1 MHSTTDDF
9 LIDFLVSSGYSEVP
23 QLTSSRPLELQTT
36 TIYNNHGTRDE
47 IIDGG
52 LPEWLNCYFR
62 WHRHIRESYPDD
74 LLVYRP
80 NAPGLSIRYCDK
92 KDKKL
97 KRGCGGMY
105 DRFSFLLDL
114 LLKGN
119 LTGRIVLFKW
129 RQAPTDLEVF
139 FDSSQSIINWSVPTV
154 LNTFPYEN
162 ETLHDRWSNN
172 STLNLKWM
180 KVLPSRSGTAVYRKG
195 ASRVYGYKSNNNNNN
210 STIWYENTTLLGW
223 NNDYKNIPTNNNN
236 NDNGIYL
243 FHRVWHLMFRPT
255 LYLWQ
260 LKDLVSQLKH
270 SNDDND
276 VPVGRVYCWHALHGY
291 WRGLD
296 TKFARNMAGLKS
308 ARNIYFPN
316 PSDHVLTLEPAIA
329 WDPVSLFS
337 VGLVTSP
344 SDVATFYQKLHQP
357 LVDAGIDGVK
367 VDVHPRKIMLHHIK
381 YTFYGDF
388 FWREKKKK
396 VYALGYDG
404 FITFLLK

>member
-1 MHSTTDDF
+1 MHSTTDNF
-9 LIDFLVSSGYSEVP
+9 LIDLLVSSGYSEVP

-180 KVLPSRSGTAVYRKG
+180 KVLPSRSGMAVYRKG
-195 ASRVYGYKSNNNNNN
+195 ASRVYGYKSNNNNR
-210 STIWYENTTLLGW
+210 
-223 NNDYKNIPTNNNN
+223 K
-236 NDNGIYL
+236 
-243 FHRVWHLMFRPT
+243 
-255 LYLWQ
+255 
-260 LKDLVSQLKH
+260 
-270 SNDDND
+270 
-276 VPVGRVYCWHALHGY
+276 
-291 WRGLD
+291 
-296 TKFARNMAGLKS
+296 
-308 ARNIYFPN
+308 PN
-316 PSDHVLTLEPAIA
+316 QTVRTE
-329 WDPVSLFS
+329 
-337 VGLVTSP
+337 
-344 SDVATFYQKLHQP
+344 
-357 LVDAGIDGVK
+357 
-367 VDVHPRKIMLHHIK
+367 
-381 YTFYGDF
+381 
-388 FWREKKKK
+388 
-396 VYALGYDG
+396 
-404 FITFLLK
+404 